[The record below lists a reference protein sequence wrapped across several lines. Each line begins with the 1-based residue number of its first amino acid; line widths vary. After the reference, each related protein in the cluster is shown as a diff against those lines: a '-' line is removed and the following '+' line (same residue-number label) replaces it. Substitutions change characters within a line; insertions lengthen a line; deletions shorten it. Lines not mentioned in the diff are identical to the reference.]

1 MEIDFWCTEIIRGSG
16 IQEMLEKIDTNI
28 SFKTVES
35 DEIDDKKL
43 NLLVFV
49 WETSPKIPYTTHTI
63 SDDFINLLSRL
74 QKKNFYFMGDFSR
87 EAHNRVDDLSLS
99 FLNKLKSNN
108 IDINRLILVKNDSS
122 KIGLHKLK
130 YENFT
135 LNTFFFPHF
144 FLSTYNHLNQ
154 YIDKDNNKNTIEP
167 DKNFLCLNRRVF
179 FHKYQMIEE
188 LFNRGLLDETR
199 LTWVDNYTPLKMIDL
214 DLAHKL
220 NINGLEFKS
229 IQLEG
234 DVMYGSRLSYHD
246 EFLFTI
252 NPDWYYKSKVD
263 IITETMLYED
273 AIHITEKTYKSI
285 YLGLP
290 FVISATKGHL
300 KNLRDMG
307 FQTFNSVINEDYD
320 NMTGKNKVKHV
331 VDAAIELCKIY
342 NTPKVLEICQ
352 FNKELYLNHQFRKE
366 VCKKLF
372 FDKLEE
378 IVKKSHPSS
387 LI

>member
-35 DEIDDKKL
+35 DDIDDKKL

-74 QKKNFYFMGDFSR
+74 QKKNFYFMADFSR
-87 EAHNRVDDLSLS
+87 EAHTRVDDLSLS

-122 KIGLHKLK
+122 RIGLHKLK

-154 YIDKDNNKNTIEP
+154 YIGVEDVNNKVVP
-167 DKNFLCLNRRVF
+167 DKNFLCLNRRVY

-220 NINGLEFKS
+220 KLNGLEFKS

-331 VDAAIELCKIY
+331 VDAAIELSKIY
-342 NTPKVLEICQ
+342 NTPEVLEICQ
-352 FNKELYLNHQFRKE
+352 FNRELYLNYQFRKE

-372 FDKLEE
+372 FNRLEE

>member
-252 NPDWYYKSKVD
+252 NPEWYYKSKVD
-263 IITETMLYED
+263 IITETMLYDE

-290 FVISATKGHL
+290 FVVSATKGHL
-300 KNLRDMG
+300 KHLRDMG
-307 FQTFNSVINEDYD
+307 FKTFNSVINEDYD
-320 NMTGKNKVKHV
+320 EINNKHKVKHV

-352 FNKELYLNHQFRKE
+352 FNKELYSDVDFRKKI
-366 VCKKLF
+366 CKKYFL
-372 FDKLEE
+372 DKLVD
-378 IVKKSHPSS
+378 IPKKSHPNS

>member
-35 DEIDDKKL
+35 DDIDNKKL

-74 QKKNFYFMGDFSR
+74 QNKNFYFMADFSR
-87 EAHNRVDDLSLS
+87 EAHTRVDDLSLS

-122 KIGLHKLK
+122 RIGLHKLK

-154 YIDKDNNKNTIEP
+154 YIDKENKKNIIEP

-214 DLAHKL
+214 DLAYKL
-220 NINGLEFKS
+220 KINGLEFKS

-342 NTPKVLEICQ
+342 NTPEVLEICQ
-352 FNKELYLNHQFRKE
+352 FNRELYLNHQFRKE

>member
-214 DLAHKL
+214 DLDHKL

>member
-16 IQEMLEKIDTNI
+16 IQEMLEKIDANI
-28 SFKTVES
+28 SFKTVEN

-43 NLLVFV
+43 NLLVFI

-63 SDDFINLLSRL
+63 SDDFINLLSFL
-74 QKKNFYFMGDFSR
+74 QKKNFYFMADFSR
-87 EAHNRVDDLSLS
+87 EAHTRVDDLSLS
-99 FLNKLKSNN
+99 FLKKLKSNK

-122 KIGLHKLK
+122 RIGLHKLK

-154 YIDKDNNKNTIEP
+154 YIGIEDVKNNIVP
-167 DKNFLCLNRRVF
+167 DKSFLCLNRRVF

-199 LTWVDNYTPLKMIDL
+199 LTWVDNYTPIKMIDL
-214 DLAHKL
+214 DLASKL
-220 NINGLEFKS
+220 KIDGLEFKS

-331 VDAAIELCKIY
+331 VDAAIELSKIY
-342 NTPKVLEICQ
+342 NSPEVLEICQ
-352 FNKELYLNHQFRKE
+352 FNKELYLNHKFRKE
-366 VCKKLF
+366 VCENLF
-372 FDKLEE
+372 MNKLEE
-378 IVKKSHPSS
+378 IVKKSHPNS

>member
-35 DEIDDKKL
+35 DDIDDKKL

-74 QKKNFYFMGDFSR
+74 QNKNFYFMADFSR
-87 EAHNRVDDLSLS
+87 EAHTRVDDLSLS

-122 KIGLHKLK
+122 RIGLHKLK

-154 YIDKDNNKNTIEP
+154 YINKENKKNTIEP

-214 DLAHKL
+214 DLAYKL
-220 NINGLEFKS
+220 KINGLEFKS

-342 NTPKVLEICQ
+342 NTPEVLEICQ
-352 FNKELYLNHQFRKE
+352 FNRELYLNHQFRKE

>member
-1 MEIDFWCTEIIRGSG
+1 MEVDFWCTEIIRGSG

-35 DEIDDKKL
+35 DDIDDKKL

-74 QKKNFYFMGDFSR
+74 QKKNFYFMADFSR
-87 EAHNRVDDLSLS
+87 EAHTRVDDLSLS

-122 KIGLHKLK
+122 RIGLHKLK

-154 YIDKDNNKNTIEP
+154 YIDKDNIKNTIVP
-167 DKNFLCLNRRVF
+167 DKNFLCLNRRVY

-214 DLAHKL
+214 DLARKL
-220 NINGLEFKS
+220 KLNGLEFKS

-285 YLGLP
+285 HLGLP

-331 VDAAIELCKIY
+331 VDAAIELSKIY
-342 NTPKVLEICQ
+342 NTPEVLEICQ

-366 VCKKLF
+366 VCEKLF
-372 FDKLEE
+372 LDKLGE

>member
-35 DEIDDKKL
+35 DDIDDKKL

-74 QKKNFYFMGDFSR
+74 QNKNFYFMADFSR
-87 EAHNRVDDLSLS
+87 EAHTRVDDLSLS

-122 KIGLHKLK
+122 RIGLHKLK

-154 YIDKDNNKNTIEP
+154 YIDKENKKNIIEP
-167 DKNFLCLNRRVF
+167 DKNFLCLNRRVY

-214 DLAHKL
+214 DLAYKL
-220 NINGLEFKS
+220 KINGLEFKS

-246 EFLFTI
+246 
-252 NPDWYYKSKVD
+252 
-263 IITETMLYED
+263 
-273 AIHITEKTYKSI
+273 
-285 YLGLP
+285 
-290 FVISATKGHL
+290 
-300 KNLRDMG
+300 
-307 FQTFNSVINEDYD
+307 
-320 NMTGKNKVKHV
+320 
-331 VDAAIELCKIY
+331 
-342 NTPKVLEICQ
+342 
-352 FNKELYLNHQFRKE
+352 
-366 VCKKLF
+366 
-372 FDKLEE
+372 
-378 IVKKSHPSS
+378 
-387 LI
+387 

>member
-35 DEIDDKKL
+35 DDIDDKKL

-74 QKKNFYFMGDFSR
+74 QNKNFYFMADFSR
-87 EAHNRVDDLSLS
+87 EAHTRVDDLSLS

-122 KIGLHKLK
+122 RIGLHKLK

-154 YIDKDNNKNTIEP
+154 YIDKDHIKNTIEP

-214 DLAHKL
+214 DLAYKL
-220 NINGLEFKS
+220 KINGLEFKS

-342 NTPKVLEICQ
+342 NTPEVLEICQ
-352 FNKELYLNHQFRKE
+352 FNRELYLNYQFRKE

-372 FDKLEE
+372 FDRLEE

>member
-1 MEIDFWCTEIIRGSG
+1 
-16 IQEMLEKIDTNI
+16 
-28 SFKTVES
+28 
-35 DEIDDKKL
+35 
-43 NLLVFV
+43 
-49 WETSPKIPYTTHTI
+49 
-63 SDDFINLLSRL
+63 
-74 QKKNFYFMGDFSR
+74 
-87 EAHNRVDDLSLS
+87 
-99 FLNKLKSNN
+99 
-108 IDINRLILVKNDSS
+108 
-122 KIGLHKLK
+122 
-130 YENFT
+130 
-135 LNTFFFPHF
+135 
-144 FLSTYNHLNQ
+144 
-154 YIDKDNNKNTIEP
+154 
-167 DKNFLCLNRRVF
+167 
-179 FHKYQMIEE
+179 MIEE

-214 DLAHKL
+214 DLVHKL
-220 NINGLEFKS
+220 KLNGLEFKS

-342 NTPKVLEICQ
+342 NTSEVLEICQ
-352 FNKELYLNHQFRKE
+352 FNRELYLNHQFRKE

>member
-35 DEIDDKKL
+35 DDIDDKKL

-74 QKKNFYFMGDFSR
+74 QNKNFYFMADFSR
-87 EAHNRVDDLSLS
+87 EAHTRVDDLSLS

-122 KIGLHKLK
+122 RIGLHKLK

-154 YIDKDNNKNTIEP
+154 YINKENKKNTIKP

-214 DLAHKL
+214 DLAYKL
-220 NINGLEFKS
+220 KINGLEFKS

-342 NTPKVLEICQ
+342 NTPEVLEICQ
-352 FNKELYLNHQFRKE
+352 FNRELYLNHQFRKE

>member
-35 DEIDDKKL
+35 DDIDDKKL

-74 QKKNFYFMGDFSR
+74 QNKNFYFMADFSR
-87 EAHNRVDDLSLS
+87 EAHTRVDDLSLS

-122 KIGLHKLK
+122 RIGLHKLK

-154 YIDKDNNKNTIEP
+154 YIDKENKKNIIEP

-214 DLAHKL
+214 DLAYKL
-220 NINGLEFKS
+220 KINGLEFKS

-342 NTPKVLEICQ
+342 NTPEVLEICQ
-352 FNKELYLNHQFRKE
+352 FNRELYLNHQFRKE

>member
-35 DEIDDKKL
+35 DDIDDKKL

-74 QKKNFYFMGDFSR
+74 QNKNFYFMADFSR
-87 EAHNRVDDLSLS
+87 EAHTRVDDLSLS

-122 KIGLHKLK
+122 RIGLHKLK

-154 YIDKDNNKNTIEP
+154 YIDKENKKNTIEP

-214 DLAHKL
+214 DLAYKL
-220 NINGLEFKS
+220 KINGLEFKS

-342 NTPKVLEICQ
+342 NTPEVLEICQ
-352 FNKELYLNHQFRKE
+352 FNRELYLNHQFRKE

>member
-35 DEIDDKKL
+35 DDIDDKKL

-74 QKKNFYFMGDFSR
+74 QNKNFYFMADFSR
-87 EAHNRVDDLSLS
+87 EAHTRVDDLSLS

-122 KIGLHKLK
+122 RIGLHKLK

-154 YIDKDNNKNTIEP
+154 YIDKDHIKNTIVP
-167 DKNFLCLNRRVF
+167 DKNFLCLNRRVY

-214 DLAHKL
+214 DLAYKL
-220 NINGLEFKS
+220 KINGLEFKS

-342 NTPKVLEICQ
+342 NTPEVLEICQ
-352 FNKELYLNHQFRKE
+352 FNRELYLNHQFRKE

>member
-1 MEIDFWCTEIIRGSG
+1 MEIDFWFTDIFKGSG

-28 SFKTVES
+28 SFKNVDTDV
-35 DEIDDKKL
+35 IDSNKL

-49 WETSPKIPYTTHTI
+49 WETSPKLPYTTYTT
-63 SDDFINLLSRL
+63 SDEFIDLLKKL
-74 QKKNFYFMGDFSR
+74 QNEKFYFMADFSR

-99 FLNKLKSNN
+99 FLNKLKSNG

-122 KIGLHKLK
+122 KIGLHKMK

-144 FLSTYNHLNQ
+144 FLSTYNHLKQ
-154 YIDKDNNKNTIEP
+154 YINPENERTKIEP
-167 DKNFLCLNRRVF
+167 DKKFLCLNRRVF
-179 FHKYQMIEE
+179 YHKYQIIEE
-188 LFNRGLLDETR
+188 LFKRGLLDETR

-220 NINGLEFKS
+220 KLNGLEFKS

-252 NPDWYYKSKVD
+252 NPEWYYKSKVD
-263 IITETMLYED
+263 IITETMLYDE

-290 FVISATKGHL
+290 FVVSATKGHL
-300 KNLRDMG
+300 KHLRDMG
-307 FQTFNSVINEDYD
+307 FKTFNSVINEDYD
-320 NMTGKNKVKHV
+320 DMVGKDKIKKII
-331 VDAAIELCKIY
+331 DSALELSNVY
-342 NTPKVLEICQ
+342 NS
-352 FNKELYLNHQFRKE
+352 KE
-366 VCKKLF
+366 VLDICKFNQKLY
-372 FDKLEE
+372 FDFDYRKQIYKEVFLNK
-378 IVKKSHPSS
+378 ICDVQNLTIPKT

>member
-35 DEIDDKKL
+35 DDIDDKKL

-74 QKKNFYFMGDFSR
+74 QNKNFYFMADFSR
-87 EAHNRVDDLSLS
+87 EAHTRVDDLSLS

-122 KIGLHKLK
+122 RTGLHKLK

-154 YIDKDNNKNTIEP
+154 YIDKENKKNIIEP

-214 DLAHKL
+214 DLAYKL
-220 NINGLEFKS
+220 KINGLEFKS

-331 VDAAIELCKIY
+331 VDAAIELSKIY
-342 NTPKVLEICQ
+342 NTPEVLEICQ
-352 FNKELYLNHQFRKE
+352 FNKELYSDVDFRKKI
-366 VCKKLF
+366 CKKYFL
-372 FDKLEE
+372 DKLVD
-378 IVKKSHPSS
+378 IPKKSHPNS

>member
-1 MEIDFWCTEIIRGSG
+1 METEFWFTDIFKGSG

-28 SFKTVES
+28 SFKNVDTDV
-35 DEIDDKKL
+35 IDSNKL

-49 WETSPKIPYTTHTI
+49 WETSPKLPYTTYTT
-63 SDDFINLLSRL
+63 SDEFIDLLKKL
-74 QKKNFYFMGDFSR
+74 QDKKFYFMADFSR
-87 EAHNRVDDLSLS
+87 EAHRRVDNLSLS
-99 FLNKLKSNN
+99 FLNKLKSNG
-108 IDINRLILVKNDSS
+108 IDINRLVLVKNDSS
-122 KIGLHKLK
+122 KIGLHKMK

-154 YIDKDNNKNTIEP
+154 YINPVSEKPKIEP
-167 DKNFLCLNRRVF
+167 DKKFLCLNRRVF
-179 FHKYQMIEE
+179 YHKYQIIEE
-188 LFNRGLLDETR
+188 LFKRGLLDETR

-214 DLAHKL
+214 DLAYKL
-220 NINGLEFKS
+220 KINGLEFKS

-252 NPDWYYKSKVD
+252 NPEWYYKSKVD
-263 IITETMLYED
+263 IITETMLYDE

-290 FVISATKGHL
+290 FVVSATKGHL
-300 KNLRDMG
+300 KHLRDMG
-307 FQTFNSVINEDYD
+307 FKTFNSVINEDYD
-320 NMTGKNKVKHV
+320 EINNKHKVKHV
-331 VDAAIELCKIY
+331 VDAAIELSNLY
-342 NTPKVLEICQ
+342 NKPEVLEICK
-352 FNKELYLNHQFRKE
+352 FNKELYSDVDFRKKI
-366 VCKKLF
+366 CKKYFL
-372 FDKLEE
+372 DKLFD
-378 IVKKSHPSS
+378 IPKKSHPNS

>member
-154 YIDKDNNKNTIEP
+154 YIDKDHIKNTIVP

-372 FDKLEE
+372 FDRLEE
-378 IVKKSHPSS
+378 IVKKSHPNS

>member
-1 MEIDFWCTEIIRGSG
+1 METEFWFTDIFKGSG

-28 SFKTVES
+28 SFKNVDTDV
-35 DEIDDKKL
+35 IDSNKL

-49 WETSPKIPYTTHTI
+49 WETSPKLPYTTYTT
-63 SDDFINLLSRL
+63 SDEFIDLLKKL
-74 QKKNFYFMGDFSR
+74 QDKKFYFMADFSR
-87 EAHNRVDDLSLS
+87 EAHNRVDNLSLS
-99 FLNKLKSNN
+99 FLNKLKSNG
-108 IDINRLILVKNDSS
+108 IDINRLVLVKNDSL
-122 KIGLHKLK
+122 KIGLHKMK

-154 YIDKDNNKNTIEP
+154 YIDKNNKKNTIEP

-179 FHKYQMIEE
+179 YHKYQMIEE

-199 LTWVDNYTPLKMIDL
+199 LTWVDNYTPLKIIDL
-214 DLAHKL
+214 DLAYKL
-220 NINGLEFKS
+220 KINGLEFKS

-252 NPDWYYKSKVD
+252 NPEWYYKSKVD
-263 IITETMLYED
+263 IITETMLYDE

-290 FVISATKGHL
+290 FVVSATKGHL
-300 KNLRDMG
+300 KHLRDMG

-331 VDAAIELCKIY
+331 VDAAIELSKIY
-342 NTPKVLEICQ
+342 NTPEVLEICQ
-352 FNKELYLNHQFRKE
+352 FNKELYSDVDFRKKI
-366 VCKKLF
+366 CKKYFL
-372 FDKLEE
+372 DKLVD
-378 IVKKSHPSS
+378 IPKKSYPNS

>member
-154 YIDKDNNKNTIEP
+154 YIDKENKKNTIEP

-214 DLAHKL
+214 DLAYKL
-220 NINGLEFKS
+220 KINGLEFKS

-342 NTPKVLEICQ
+342 NTPEVLEICQ
-352 FNKELYLNHQFRKE
+352 FNRELYLNHQFRKE

>member
-1 MEIDFWCTEIIRGSG
+1 MA
-16 IQEMLEKIDTNI
+16 
-28 SFKTVES
+28 
-35 DEIDDKKL
+35 
-43 NLLVFV
+43 
-49 WETSPKIPYTTHTI
+49 
-63 SDDFINLLSRL
+63 
-74 QKKNFYFMGDFSR
+74 DFSR
-87 EAHNRVDDLSLS
+87 EAHTRVDDLSLS

-122 KIGLHKLK
+122 RIGLHKLK

-154 YIDKDNNKNTIEP
+154 YINKENKKNTIEP

-214 DLAHKL
+214 DLAYKL
-220 NINGLEFKS
+220 KINGLEFKS

-342 NTPKVLEICQ
+342 NTPEVLEICQ
-352 FNKELYLNHQFRKE
+352 FNRELYLNHQFRKE

>member
-49 WETSPKIPYTTHTI
+49 WETSPKIPYTTYTI

-74 QKKNFYFMGDFSR
+74 QKKNFYFMADFSR

-99 FLNKLKSNN
+99 FLNKLKSNS

-154 YIDKDNNKNTIEP
+154 YIDKENKKNTIEP

-214 DLAHKL
+214 DLAYKL
-220 NINGLEFKS
+220 KINGLEFKS

-263 IITETMLYED
+263 IITETMLYEN

-342 NTPKVLEICQ
+342 NTPEVLEICQ
-352 FNKELYLNHQFRKE
+352 FNRELYLNHQFRKE